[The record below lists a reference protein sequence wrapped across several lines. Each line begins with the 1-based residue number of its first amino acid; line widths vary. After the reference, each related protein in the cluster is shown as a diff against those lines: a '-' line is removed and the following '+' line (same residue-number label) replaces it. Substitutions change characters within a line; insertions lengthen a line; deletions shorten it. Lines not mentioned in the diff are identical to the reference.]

1 MMSDQAPLIK
11 LGSSKNDTFREWTW
25 KKTFLEKRQWRTYL
39 FKPWLWEIRM
49 LRGDFSGSKFELMQI
64 GAEICIAVWLQNE
77 KNQNMELKFTFKIS
91 QVGYALRVLEE
102 ANTNLLLEETL
113 HVKHRTQIFSTDNMP
128 RAWIY

>member
-1 MMSDQAPLIK
+1 
-11 LGSSKNDTFREWTW
+11 
-25 KKTFLEKRQWRTYL
+25 
-39 FKPWLWEIRM
+39 M

-91 QVGYALRVLEE
+91 QVGYALRDLEE
-102 ANTNLLLEETL
+102 ANSNLLLEETL
-113 HVKHRTQIFSTDNMP
+113 HVKHRTQIFSTDKMP